1 MNKKVI
7 LRCQLLTWLLLISIF
22 ALLLSL
28 LPPLNNSLAF
38 LIVLPGFLFIY
49 FISGYYGK
57 IIEIEF
63 YLRSV
68 EKAAQKHI
76 SPLSVSPVIVNIE
89 NLEANDEGRE
99 KANIFLLNF
108 IGNDI
113 TRDGNIIT
121 GELTILRDTRFLE
134 KCKQAG
140 KRGAKIKLFY
150 GLSGF
155 KELSKDKFQK
165 IVGEIM
171 QNKAIIEDL
180 YTKGYLQ
187 LNELKERI
195 QYHFSV
201 FDWKHIYIQEEHKYG
216 HPKKSWWIKNVPFFF
231 RRRYRAKV
239 TALERKT
246 ISHPSPQE
254 LFDKLSKIVI

>member
-7 LRCQLLTWLLLISIF
+7 LRCQLLFWLLLISIF
-22 ALLLSL
+22 GLLLSF
-28 LPPLNNSLAF
+28 LPPFNNSLAF

-49 FISGYYGK
+49 FVSGYYGK
-57 IIEIEF
+57 IIEKEF

-68 EKAAQKHI
+68 ENAAQKHI
-76 SPLSVSPVIVNIE
+76 SPLSVSPAIISIE
-89 NLEANDEGRE
+89 NWEANDEGRE
-99 KANIFLLNF
+99 KANIFIQNF
-108 IGNDI
+108 IGNDV
-113 TRDGNIIT
+113 TRSGDIIT
-121 GELTILRDTRFLE
+121 GELTILRNTRFLE
-134 KCKQAG
+134 KCEQAG

-155 KELSKDKFQK
+155 KELSKDEFQK

-171 QNKAIIEDL
+171 QNKAKIEDL

-187 LNELKERI
+187 LNKLKGRI

-201 FDWKHIYIQEEHKYG
+201 FDRKYIYIQEEHKYG
-216 HPKKSWWIKNVPFFF
+216 HPKKSWWIGNVPFFF
-231 RRRYRAKV
+231 RRRYRCNV

-254 LFDKLSKIVI
+254 LFEELSKIII